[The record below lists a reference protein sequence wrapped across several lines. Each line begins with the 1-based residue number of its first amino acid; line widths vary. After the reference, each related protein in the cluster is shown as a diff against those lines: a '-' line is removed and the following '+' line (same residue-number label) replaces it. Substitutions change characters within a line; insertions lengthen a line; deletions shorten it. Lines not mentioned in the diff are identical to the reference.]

1 MKVQALTLQRTG
13 NVNAS
18 NRQTLTELVYN
29 NSGVNSEI
37 FNGNQSNNQAI
48 LTGVTADEIYCDV
61 LNNVFEN
68 YTKYRVKQLKRNP
81 LWMVRFVRNTQYN
94 KQTLV
99 TESMQ
104 GCTVG
109 LSRMKFLACNHY
121 APLEALSLLEFE
133 TENGIDEF
141 FVPLATSYTQS
152 GDEEE
157 ELGRPKN
164 SDNPDNQKDVGDN
177 PDSTK

>member
-1 MKVQALTLQRTG
+1 
-13 NVNAS
+13 
-18 NRQTLTELVYN
+18 
-29 NSGVNSEI
+29 
-37 FNGNQSNNQAI
+37 
-48 LTGVTADEIYCDV
+48 
-61 LNNVFEN
+61 
-68 YTKYRVKQLKRNP
+68 
-81 LWMVRFVRNTQYN
+81 MVRFVRNTQYN
-94 KQTLV
+94 KQILV

-152 GDEEE
+152 GDEED
-157 ELGRPKN
+157 LGRPKN
-164 SDNPDNQKDVGDN
+164 SDNPDNQKDVGEN